1 MKMAASPPVT
11 ALFPPCTFHSG
22 CSNSSLLLLEFSACL
37 VFHPILASPVGKRP
51 YPPTSPPENLHP
63 LSYAYHWRFVH
74 LLQVHFYTHV
84 PGQCHNSQIQ
94 RCRHLVSPPPMSP
107 LRPLSIR
114 LVCSLPHSS
123 VLHLLLFFWS
133 SLDTQLRA
141 HSVYCLQPGFTQPP
155 TSNNLPGIS
164 LNRVNQGFCDGSTK
178 PIPLAI
184 VSLDTR

>member
-1 MKMAASPPVT
+1 MKMPTSPPVT

-63 LSYAYHWRFVH
+63 FLMHITSFKSTFIH
-74 LLQVHFYTHV
+74 
-84 PGQCHNSQIQ
+84 
-94 RCRHLVSPPPMSP
+94 MS
-107 LRPLSIR
+107 LANVTIAKYSDAGTW
-114 LVCSLPHSS
+114 S
-123 VLHLLLFFWS
+123 VLHQCRLFVLSPSDWSVHSLILQSSISCCFFWS
-133 SLDTQLRA
+133 SLDRQLRA
-141 HSVYCLQPGFTQPP
+141 HSVSCLQPGFTQPP

-164 LNRVNQGFCDGSTK
+164 LNSVNQGFRDGSTK